1 MWRFRTATRTSYGLG
16 LLIEGLLRTFGVVC
30 IRVGGI
36 PTLVGASW
44 PAVSHLPNSLRE
56 RPARVKVSKEEE
68 AGWWGRIGTVY
79 TLFIDTVGGP
89 TSQPGVW
96 QRNGLSSALA
106 QSTQPHAVTLW
117 AVCGSATDRGGGGLV
132 AAHRRSR
139 HFEL

>member
-56 RPARVKVSKEEE
+56 LLASASQSQGVK
-68 AGWWGRIGTVY
+68 G
-79 TLFIDTVGGP
+79 
-89 TSQPGVW
+89 
-96 QRNGLSSALA
+96 
-106 QSTQPHAVTLW
+106 
-117 AVCGSATDRGGGGLV
+117 GGGGLV
-132 AAHRRSR
+132 GAHRHSL
-139 HFEL
+139 HIVY